1 MAGLAQDSK
10 EILKYFVF
18 SLLLFYSVTLFF
30 IKRAYE
36 IISLSIACPLEI
48 MPTLLST
55 IFLLPPIL
63 SLILLRR
70 PGAGRIYFHLAVNIT
85 IILVY
90 NLPSPVIIVDVKPLE
105 DSIFCEWFRFN
116 PIYYL
121 YGKLATVLSTGLGL
135 MAGAAAVRNYE
146 GLVKYLYYATVVL
159 WTIIVVV
166 LV

>member
-1 MAGLAQDSK
+1 MARLAQDSK

-18 SLLLFYSVTLFF
+18 SLLLFYLITLVF
-30 IKRAYE
+30 IKRAYV
-36 IISLSIACPLEI
+36 ITSFSNVYPPEI

-70 PGAGRIYFHLAVNIT
+70 PGAGRIYFHLAVNIS

-90 NLPSPVIIVDVKPLE
+90 NLPPSVKPLVKPLE
-105 DSIFCEWFRFN
+105 DSFFCQWFN
-116 PIYYL
+116 PIYL

-146 GLVKYLYYATVVL
+146 SLVKYLYYATVAL
-159 WTIIVVV
+159 WTVIVVV
-166 LV
+166 IV

>member
-36 IISLSIACPLEI
+36 IISLSIVCPLEI
-48 MPTLLST
+48 VPTLLST

-70 PGAGRIYFHLAVNIT
+70 PGAGRIYFHLAVNIS

-90 NLPSPVIIVDVKPLE
+90 NLPSPDIILHVE
-105 DSIFCEWFRFN
+105 DSFFCQWFN

-159 WTIIVVV
+159 WTVIVVIIV
-166 LV
+166 

>member
-10 EILKYFVF
+10 EILKHFVF

-36 IISLSIACPLEI
+36 IISSSIVCPLEI

-70 PGAGRIYFHLAVNIT
+70 PGAGRIYFHLAVNIS

-90 NLPSPVIIVDVKPLE
+90 NLPSSVIILDVG
-105 DSIFCEWFRFN
+105 DSFFCQWFN

-159 WTIIVVV
+159 WTVIVVV
-166 LV
+166 IV

>member
-1 MAGLAQDSK
+1 MARFAQDSLAK
-10 EILKYFVF
+10 EILKYSVF
-18 SLLLFYSVTLFF
+18 SFLLFYSITLFF

-36 IISLSIACPLEI
+36 IISSSIVCPLEI

-70 PGAGRIYFHLAVNIT
+70 PGAGRIYFHLAVNIS

-90 NLPSPVIIVDVKPLE
+90 NLPSSVVPLVKPLE
-105 DSIFCEWFRFN
+105 GSIFCQWFN
-116 PIYYL
+116 PIYL

-135 MAGAAAVRNYE
+135 TAGAAAVRSYE
-146 GLVKYLYYATVVL
+146 GLVKYLYYAAVAL

-166 LV
+166 IV

>member
-1 MAGLAQDSK
+1 M
-10 EILKYFVF
+10 
-18 SLLLFYSVTLFF
+18 FYSVTLVF
-30 IKRAYE
+30 IKRAYV
-36 IISLSIACPLEI
+36 ITSFSIVCPLEI

-70 PGAGRIYFHLAVNIT
+70 PGAGRIYFHLAVNIS

-90 NLPSPVIIVDVKPLE
+90 NLPSSVVILDVKPHE
-105 DSIFCEWFRFN
+105 GSIFCQWFN
-116 PIYYL
+116 PIYL

-146 GLVKYLYYATVVL
+146 GLVKYLYYATVAL
-159 WTIIVVV
+159 WTVIVVV
-166 LV
+166 IV

>member
-1 MAGLAQDSK
+1 MAELAQDSK

-18 SLLLFYSVTLFF
+18 SLLLFYSVTLVF
-30 IKRAYE
+30 IKRAHE
-36 IISLSIACPLEI
+36 IISSFIVCPLEI

-70 PGAGRIYFHLAVNIT
+70 PGAGRIYFHLAVNIS

-90 NLPSPVIIVDVKPLE
+90 NLPPSVVILHVKPHE
-105 DSIFCEWFRFN
+105 DSFFCQWFN
-116 PIYYL
+116 PIYEL

-159 WTIIVVV
+159 WTVIVVV
-166 LV
+166 IV

>member
-1 MAGLAQDSK
+1 MARLAQDSK

-18 SLLLFYSVTLFF
+18 SLLLFYLITLVF
-30 IKRAYE
+30 IKRAYV
-36 IISLSIACPLEI
+36 ITSFSNVCPPEI

-70 PGAGRIYFHLAVNIT
+70 PGAGRIYFHLAVNIS

-90 NLPSPVIIVDVKPLE
+90 NLPPSVKPLVKPLE
-105 DSIFCEWFRFN
+105 DSFFCQWFN
-116 PIYYL
+116 PIYL

-146 GLVKYLYYATVVL
+146 SLVKYLYYATVAL
-159 WTIIVVV
+159 WTVIVVV
-166 LV
+166 IV

>member
-36 IISLSIACPLEI
+36 IISSFIICPLEI
-48 MPTLLST
+48 VPTLLST

-70 PGAGRIYFHLAVNIT
+70 PGAGRIYFHLAVNIS

-90 NLPSPVIIVDVKPLE
+90 NLLPSVKPLVKPLE
-105 DSIFCEWFRFN
+105 DSFFCQWFN

-146 GLVKYLYYATVVL
+146 GLVKYLYYATVAL
-159 WTIIVVV
+159 WTIIVIVIV
-166 LV
+166 

>member
-1 MAGLAQDSK
+1 
-10 EILKYFVF
+10 V
-18 SLLLFYSVTLFF
+18 LFYSVTLVF

-36 IISLSIACPLEI
+36 ITSFSIVCPLVI

-55 IFLLPPIL
+55 ILLLPPIL
-63 SLILLRR
+63 SLLLLRR
-70 PGAGRIYFHLAVNIT
+70 PGAGRIYFHLAVNIS

-90 NLPSPVIIVDVKPLE
+90 NLPSSVVILDVQPLVE
-105 DSIFCEWFRFN
+105 DSIFCQWFN

-135 MAGAAAVRNYE
+135 MAGTAVVRNYE
-146 GLVKYLYYATVVL
+146 GLVKYLYYAAVVL

-166 LV
+166 IV

>member
-1 MAGLAQDSK
+1 MAWLAQDSR

-18 SLLLFYSVTLFF
+18 SLLLFYSVTLVF

-36 IISLSIACPLEI
+36 ITLFSIACPFEI
-48 MPTLLST
+48 IPDLLST

-63 SLILLRR
+63 SLLLLRR
-70 PGAGRIYFHLAVNIT
+70 PGAGRIYFHLAVNIS

-90 NLPSPVIIVDVKPLE
+90 NLPHSFVPLVEPLVEE
-105 DSIFCEWFRFN
+105 DSIFCQWFN

-166 LV
+166 IV

>member
-1 MAGLAQDSK
+1 MAGLAQDSLAK

-30 IKRAYE
+30 INRAYE
-36 IISLSIACPLEI
+36 IISSFIVCPLEI

-70 PGAGRIYFHLAVNIT
+70 PGAGRIYFHLAVNIS

-90 NLPSPVIIVDVKPLE
+90 NLLPSVKPLVKPLE
-105 DSIFCEWFRFN
+105 DSFFCQWFN

-135 MAGAAAVRNYE
+135 MAGAVAVRNYE
-146 GLVKYLYYATVVL
+146 GLVKYLYYATVAL
-159 WTIIVVV
+159 WTVIVVV
-166 LV
+166 IV

>member
-18 SLLLFYSVTLFF
+18 SLLLFYSVTLVF

-36 IISLSIACPLEI
+36 MTSFSIVCPLEM
-48 MPTLLST
+48 MPNLLST

-70 PGAGRIYFHLAVNIT
+70 PGAGRIYFHLAIHIS

-90 NLPSPVIIVDVKPLE
+90 NLPPSVVPLVKPLE
-105 DSIFCEWFRFN
+105 GSIFCQWFN
-116 PIYYL
+116 PIYL

-146 GLVKYLYYATVVL
+146 GLVKNLCYATVAL
-159 WTIIVVV
+159 WTVIVVV
-166 LV
+166 IV

>member
-55 IFLLPPIL
+55 IFLLPPLL

-70 PGAGRIYFHLAVNIT
+70 PGAGRIYFHLAVNIS
-85 IILVY
+85 IILIY
-90 NLPSPVIIVDVKPLE
+90 NLPSSSVILHVKPLE
-105 DSIFCEWFRFN
+105 DSFFCQWFN

-121 YGKLATVLSTGLGL
+121 YGKLATVLSMGLGL
-135 MAGAAAVRNYE
+135 MAGAAALRNYE

>member
-1 MAGLAQDSK
+1 MARLAQDSK

-18 SLLLFYSVTLFF
+18 SLLLFYLTTLVF
-30 IKRAYE
+30 IKRAYV
-36 IISLSIACPLEI
+36 ITSFSNVYPPEI

-70 PGAGRIYFHLAVNIT
+70 PGAGRIYFHLAVNIS

-90 NLPSPVIIVDVKPLE
+90 NLPPSVKPLVKPLE
-105 DSIFCEWFRFN
+105 DSFFCQWFN
-116 PIYYL
+116 PIYL

-146 GLVKYLYYATVVL
+146 SLVKYLYYATVAL
-159 WTIIVVV
+159 WTVIVVV
-166 LV
+166 IV

>member
-18 SLLLFYSVTLFF
+18 SLLLFYSVTLVF
-30 IKRAYE
+30 IKRAYV
-36 IISLSIACPLEI
+36 ITSFSIACPFEI

-70 PGAGRIYFHLAVNIT
+70 PGAGRIYFHLAVNIS

-90 NLPSPVIIVDVKPLE
+90 NLPSSVVILDVQPLEE
-105 DSIFCEWFRFN
+105 DSIFCQWFN

-159 WTIIVVV
+159 WAVIVVV
-166 LV
+166 IV

>member
-1 MAGLAQDSK
+1 MTGLAQDSK

-18 SLLLFYSVTLFF
+18 SLLLFYSVTLVF

-36 IISLSIACPLEI
+36 IISSFIVCPLEI
-48 MPTLLST
+48 MPNLLST
-55 IFLLPPIL
+55 IFLLPPIF

-70 PGAGRIYFHLAVNIT
+70 PGAGRIYFHLVVNIS

-90 NLPSPVIIVDVKPLE
+90 NLSHPVVPLVQPLEE
-105 DSIFCEWFRFN
+105 DSIFCQWFN

-159 WTIIVVV
+159 WTVIVVV
-166 LV
+166 IV

>member
-36 IISLSIACPLEI
+36 IISLSIACPFEI

-70 PGAGRIYFHLAVNIT
+70 PGAGRIYFHLAVNIS

-90 NLPSPVIIVDVKPLE
+90 NLPSSVFIPLVEPLE
-105 DSIFCEWFRFN
+105 GSIFCQWFN

-159 WTIIVVV
+159 WTVIVVV
-166 LV
+166 IV

>member
-36 IISLSIACPLEI
+36 IISLSIARPLEI

-70 PGAGRIYFHLAVNIT
+70 PGAGRIYFHLAVNIS

-90 NLPSPVIIVDVKPLE
+90 NLPSSVIILDVE
-105 DSIFCEWFRFN
+105 DSFFCEWFRFN

-159 WTIIVVV
+159 WTVIVVV
-166 LV
+166 IV

>member
-1 MAGLAQDSK
+1 MAGLTQDSK

-36 IISLSIACPLEI
+36 IISSSVVCPLEI

-70 PGAGRIYFHLAVNIT
+70 PSAGRIYFHLAVNIS

-90 NLPSPVIIVDVKPLE
+90 NLPSSVIILDVKPLE
-105 DSIFCEWFRFN
+105 DSFYCQWFN

-146 GLVKYLYYATVVL
+146 GLVKYLYYATVAL
-159 WTIIVVV
+159 WTVIVVV
-166 LV
+166 IV